1 MRRGSRRNRFRLPP
15 VRGAALALFAAL
27 ALAQMLLLGAGTA
40 SARAG
45 AVPSDTGP
53 PEPFFAGAYAAE
65 HAALRAV
72 YAADWTGSADGSGAV
87 SEDGAAGDSVYGTDS
102 EGGAAAGATGGSSDA
117 PEPSGGAGGSGSVVN
132 EWVKGQID
140 DLPKDKVE
148 QYWDRLMKDYGGFF
162 PDGATPS
169 LMDMLLPG
177 GDGLSFR
184 RMVSGLLN
192 FAWHEVMYNGKLLVT
207 IVMISVLSMILETLQ
222 SAFER
227 KTVSQVA
234 YWLCYMVVLVIA
246 VNSVSIAIGYAKDA
260 IDRMIDF
267 MLAMIPL
274 LFALLASM
282 GNVVTVSVTH
292 PLIVFM
298 IHTVGTLIHTLVF
311 PLLFFSAILHL
322 VSSMSDKYKLTQLAN
337 LLRSLGSGTLG
348 VLLTVFLG
356 VISVRGI
363 TSSVT
368 DGVTLRAAKYISG
381 NFVPV
386 IGKMFA
392 DATDTVVSASVLVK
406 NAIGLSG
413 VVIIIFLCA
422 FPAIKILVLA
432 LIYNVAGAVMQPLG
446 GTPIVSCLQ
455 TIGKSMMYVFA
466 ALAAVS
472 LMFFLAVT
480 ILLAAGNV
488 TVMMR

>member
-1 MRRGSRRNRFRLPP
+1 MKAHRGWRPLNIRILLS
-15 VRGAALALFAAL
+15 
-27 ALAQMLLLGAGTA
+27 LLLSCFIFWGADAFTA
-40 SARAG
+40 DAAPQDTDNRASP
-45 AVPSDTGP
+45 V
-53 PEPFFAGAYAAE
+53 
-65 HAALRAV
+65 
-72 YAADWTGSADGSGAV
+72 DG
-87 SEDGAAGDSVYGTDS
+87 
-102 EGGAAAGATGGSSDA
+102 
-117 PEPSGGAGGSGSVVN
+117 
-132 EWVKGQID
+132 WVKQQVQQ
-140 DLPKDKVE
+140 LPKDKVE
-148 QYWDRLMKDYGGFF
+148 AYWDQLMREYGGFF
-162 PDGATPS
+162 PDGKTPS

-177 GDGLSFR
+177 EDGLSLKS
-184 RMVSGLLN
+184 VLSGLLT
-192 FAWHEVMYNGKLLVT
+192 FMWHEVLYNGKLLVT
-207 IVMISVLSMILETLQ
+207 IVMISVLSMILETVQ

-227 KTVSQVA
+227 KNVSKIA
-234 YWLCYMVVLVIA
+234 YMLCYMVVLVLA
-246 VNSVSIAIGYAKDA
+246 VNSFNIAIGYAKDA
-260 IDRMIDF
+260 IDRMGDF

-282 GNVVTVSVTH
+282 GNIVTVSVTH

-298 IHTVGTLIHTLVF
+298 IHTVSTLIHTLVF
-311 PLLFFSAILHL
+311 PLLFFSAVLHL
-322 VSSMSDKYKLTQLAN
+322 VSAISVKYKLTQLAN
-337 LLRSLGSGTLG
+337 LLRNVGAGVLG

-368 DGVTLRAAKYISG
+368 DGVTLRAAKYITG

-392 DATDTVVSASVLVK
+392 DATDTVISASLLVK

-413 VVIIIFLCA
+413 VIIILFLCA
-422 FPAIKILVLA
+422 FPAIKILCLA
-432 LIYNVAGAVMQPLG
+432 LIYNVAAAVMQPLG
-446 GTPIVSCLQ
+446 DTPIVSCLQ

-480 ILLAAGNV
+480 IMLTAGNL

>member
-1 MRRGSRRNRFRLPP
+1 MQERSIFRPP
-15 VRGAALALFAAL
+15 KLK
-27 ALAQMLLLGAGTA
+27 MILLLLPCLLFLWCAGTA
-40 SARAG
+40 QASP
-45 AVPSDTGP
+45 V
-53 PEPFFAGAYAAE
+53 
-65 HAALRAV
+65 
-72 YAADWTGSADGSGAV
+72 GSST
-87 SEDGAAGDSVYGTDS
+87 TDS
-102 EGGAAAGATGGSSDA
+102 DSSSPVDK
-117 PEPSGGAGGSGSVVN
+117 
-132 EWVKGQID
+132 WVKSQVQ
-140 DLPKDKVE
+140 DLPKDGVE
-148 QYWDRLMKDYGGFF
+148 LYWDQLMKDYGGFF

-177 GDGLSFR
+177 DKGLSFQG
-184 RMVSGLLN
+184 VLSGLMG
-192 FAWHEVMYNGKLLVT
+192 FMWHEVLYNGKLLVT

-222 SAFER
+222 TAFER
-227 KTVSQVA
+227 KTVSKVA
-234 YWLCYMVVLVIA
+234 YTLCYMVVLVIA
-246 VNSVSIAIGYAKDA
+246 VNSFNISIGYAQDA

-267 MLAMIPL
+267 MMAMIPL

-298 IHTVGTLIHTLVF
+298 IHTVGTLIHTVVF
-311 PLLFFSAILHL
+311 PLLFFSAVLHL
-322 VSSMSDKYKLTQLAN
+322 VSALSEKYKLTQLAN
-337 LLRSLGSGTLG
+337 LLRNIGAGLLG

-363 TSSVT
+363 TASVT
-368 DGVTLRAAKYISG
+368 DGVTIRAAKYITG

-392 DATDTVVSASVLVK
+392 DATDTVISASLLVK

-413 VVIIIFLCA
+413 VIIILFICA

-432 LIYNVAGAVMQPLG
+432 LIYNVAAAVMQPLG
-446 GTPIVSCLQ
+446 ETPIVSCLQ
-455 TIGKSMMYVFA
+455 TIGKSMIYVFA

-472 LMFFLAVT
+472 LMFFMAVT
-480 ILLAAGNV
+480 IMLTAGNV

>member
-1 MRRGSRRNRFRLPP
+1 MQARTIFRPP
-15 VRGAALALFAAL
+15 KIIMF
-27 ALAQMLLLGAGTA
+27 LLLLFGICCLYGSTAFASGT
-40 SARAG
+40 SG
-45 AVPSDTGP
+45 GTS
-53 PEPFFAGAYAAE
+53 
-65 HAALRAV
+65 
-72 YAADWTGSADGSGAV
+72 TGSPVDG
-87 SEDGAAGDSVYGTDS
+87 
-102 EGGAAAGATGGSSDA
+102 
-117 PEPSGGAGGSGSVVN
+117 
-132 EWVKGQID
+132 WVKGQIEE
-140 DLPKDKVE
+140 LPTDGVE
-148 QYWDRLMKDYGGFF
+148 KYWDQLMKDYGGFF

-177 GDGLSFR
+177 DDGLS
-184 RMVSGLLN
+184 MQSVLSGLGSYM
-192 FAWHEVMYNGKLLVT
+192 WHEVLYNGKLLVT

-222 SAFER
+222 TAFEK
-227 KTVSQVA
+227 KTVSKIA
-234 YWLCYMVVLVIA
+234 YTICYMVVLVIA
-246 VNSVSIAIGYAKDA
+246 VNSFNIAMGYAKDA

-267 MLAMIPL
+267 MMAMIPL

-282 GNVVTVSVTH
+282 GNIVTVSVTH

-298 IHTVGTLIHTLVF
+298 IHTVGNMIHKVVF
-311 PLLFFSAILHL
+311 PLLFFSAVLHL
-322 VSSMSDKYKLTQLAN
+322 VSSLSDKYKLTHLAN
-337 LLRSLGSGTLG
+337 LLRNIGAGLLG

-368 DGVTLRAAKYISG
+368 DGITIRAAKYITG

-392 DATDTVVSASVLVK
+392 DATDTVISASLLVK

-413 VVIIIFLCA
+413 VIIILFLCA

-432 LIYNVAGAVMQPLG
+432 LIYNLAAAVMQPLG
-446 GTPIVSCLQ
+446 ETPIVTCLQ
-455 TIGKSMMYVFA
+455 TIGKSMIYVFA

-472 LMFFLAVT
+472 LMFFMAVT
-480 ILLAAGNV
+480 IMLTAGNV